1 MDLIV
6 HSLYSHK
13 EVFFRELVRWPDCID
28 GFLGLIEKDGSN
40 VFTAIR
46 SKLLPLTSSL
56 LPLFTQKGLTIG
68 YFPRRR
74 PFWESLVIL
83 LIIVFY
89 AFQGSQLGYHGVM
102 LMPKRSLSD
111 LIMML
116 DCITSINRP
125 GIQLYNVD
133 LLKLEPLMKPYQVSL
148 LRLFCVY
155 PSY

>member
-1 MDLIV
+1 
-6 HSLYSHK
+6 
-13 EVFFRELVRWPDCID
+13 
-28 GFLGLIEKDGSN
+28 
-40 VFTAIR
+40 
-46 SKLLPLTSSL
+46 
-56 LPLFTQKGLTIG
+56 
-68 YFPRRR
+68 
-74 PFWESLVIL
+74 
-83 LIIVFY
+83 
-89 AFQGSQLGYHGVM
+89 M